1 MKWMGGTNVH
11 HINVLGILR
20 SLGSPLQKYTWI
32 HLICEDFI
40 VGTISLDAFVA
51 SGMSVD
57 EFLSFG
63 CTSRAYGDGLV
74 NDICDTSTLM
84 LFSVKRID
92 IQAWGGSRLWI

>member
-1 MKWMGGTNVH
+1 MGGTNVH
-11 HINVLGILR
+11 HINVLGIFESLR
-20 SLGSPLQKYTWI
+20 SPLSKFTWI
-32 HLICEDFI
+32 YLVCEDFV

-63 CTSRAYGDGLV
+63 CTSRADGDGLV
-74 NDICDTSTLM
+74 NDICDTSTLI

-92 IQAWGGSRLWI
+92 MQAWGDSRLWI